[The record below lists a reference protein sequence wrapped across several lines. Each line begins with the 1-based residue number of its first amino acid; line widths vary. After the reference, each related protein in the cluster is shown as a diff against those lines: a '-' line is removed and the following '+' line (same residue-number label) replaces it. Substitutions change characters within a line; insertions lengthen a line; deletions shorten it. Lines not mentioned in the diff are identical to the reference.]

1 MVIGLQRGRVR
12 MMTIKEYVRVKSLEE
27 AWQLNQNKK
36 NRILGGMLW
45 MRLSSTMINT
55 AIDLSELG
63 LDSIEENEEEFSIG
77 AMVSLRDLEVHEGL
91 NRYTDNA
98 VKNAVKDIVG
108 VQFRNMATVGGSI
121 WGRFGFS
128 DVLTVFLA
136 LDTYVELYKGGI
148 VPLEEFAKMKAD
160 NDILVRLIVKKTSGK
175 VVYTAMRNQSTDF
188 PVLTCAVSNMNG
200 VYRAAIG
207 ARPSKAAV
215 YYDKENRLASGT
227 TVEEI
232 KLFAEDVAKVADT
245 QSNVRG
251 SKEYRTHLMKV
262 LVERGLVELGGCD
275 GN

>member
-1 MVIGLQRGRVR
+1 MI
-12 MMTIKEYVRVKSLEE
+12 TIKEYVRVKSLEE

-45 MRLSSTMINT
+45 MRLSRGMVNT

-91 NRYTDNA
+91 NRYTNYA

-148 VPLEEFAKMKAD
+148 VSLEEFASMKAD
-160 NDILVRLIVKKTSGK
+160 NDILVRLIVKKSSGN
-175 VVYTAMRNQSTDF
+175 VVYSAMRNQSTDF

-200 VYRAAIG
+200 VYKAAIG
-207 ARPSKAAV
+207 ARPAKAAV
-215 YYDKENRLASGT
+215 YYDKENRFINGVT
-227 TVEEI
+227 TESM
-232 KLFAEDVAKVADT
+232 KSFAEDIVKVADT

-251 SKEYRTHLMKV
+251 SKEYRTHLIKV

>member
-1 MVIGLQRGRVR
+1 MR
-12 MMTIKEYVRVKSLEE
+12 MMTIKEYVRAKSLEE

-45 MRLSSTMINT
+45 MRLSSTIINT

-63 LDSIEENEEEFSIG
+63 LDKIEESEEEFSIG
-77 AMVSLRDLEVHEGL
+77 AMVSLRDLEMHEGL
-91 NRYTDNA
+91 NIYTNNA

-136 LDTYVELYKGGI
+136 MDTYVELYKGGI
-148 VPLEEFAKMKAD
+148 IPLEEFAVMKQD
-160 NDILVRLIVKKTSGK
+160 NDILVRVIVKKASGK
-175 VVYTAMRNQSTDF
+175 VVYAAMRNQSTDF

-200 VYRAAIG
+200 IYKAAIG
-207 ARPSKAAV
+207 ARPSRAVV
-215 YYDKENRLASGT
+215 YYDKENYLSNGLT
-227 TVEEI
+227 EEAI
-232 KLFAEDVAKVADT
+232 KLFASYVSEIADT

-251 SKEYRTHLMKV
+251 SKEYRTHLTKV
-262 LVERGLVELGGCD
+262 LVERGLLELGGTGD